1 MSDFIEKNQNFNVS
15 KELKEVQHEIALAMF
30 NVNHCVDSGNSH
42 IELVNTV
49 KSRLDLIYD
58 IPTVCKVNLDD
69 QVPPLFIKFANKVKV
84 DDLQIFASYS
94 NT

>member
-1 MSDFIEKNQNFNVS
+1 
-15 KELKEVQHEIALAMF
+15 MF

-42 IELVNTV
+42 IELTNAEKV
-49 KSRLDLIYD
+49 RLDLIYD

-69 QVPPLFIKFANKVKV
+69 QVPPLFLKFTTKVKV